1 MTSPT
6 SAKGHVP
13 TGPTEHPAQRRI
25 LTVLVIS
32 QILSG
37 AGLAAGITI
46 GALLAEE
53 MFGSTGLAGIPSA
66 LFTAGAAV
74 GAVAVGRACQR
85 WGRRPGLTVGYV
97 AGTIGSLGVVLA
109 TALDSIPLLCVGLL
123 VYGIGTAT
131 IMLVRYTGADLASPE
146 RRARAVSTVLFALA
160 AGTIA
165 GPNLVGVTGD
175 LADDWGLPRLSGP
188 FLLAALAFGSAAVF
202 VWIFL
207 RPDPLL
213 VSRAL
218 AAEAEA
224 ERLADPAE
232 ADVPAPGATISSAE
246 RRILVTGVT
255 VMVLSQIV
263 MIAIMT
269 MTPIHMSD
277 HGHSTQSA
285 GMVIGLHLGAMYLSS
300 PISGILADRIG
311 RPFTAALGTMTM
323 FAAALVAALA
333 PGHSMVAMSVALILL
348 GLGWSMGFVS
358 GTALVTDALPPA
370 TRAATQGTVDVGL
383 AVAAATGGMASGLVF
398 AGGGYDLLALSGGFL
413 ILVLAPLAALL
424 TLPASKASGAAEAPS
439 AAEAAQD
446 DSVPNR

>member
-6 SAKGHVP
+6 STTGHKP

-25 LTVLVIS
+25 LTVLVFS

-66 LFTAGAAV
+66 LFTAGAAL

-85 WGRRPGLTVGYV
+85 WGRRTGLTMGYI

-109 TALDSIPLLCVGLL
+109 TELDSIPLLCVGLL

-131 IMLVRYTGADLASPE
+131 ILLVRYAGADLASPE

-160 AGTIA
+160 AGAIA

-175 LADDWGLPRLSGP
+175 LAADWGLPRLSGP

-202 VWIFL
+202 VWAFL

-213 VSRAL
+213 VARAL
-218 AAEAEA
+218 SAEANA
-224 ERLADPAE
+224 QRAADDQAGTD
-232 ADVPAPGATISSAE
+232 AATARAAIPPAE
-246 RRILVTGVT
+246 RRILITGVT

-277 HGHSTQSA
+277 HGHSTQAA

-311 RPFTAALGTMTM
+311 RPFTATLGTVTM

-333 PGHSMVAMSVALILL
+333 PGHSTLAMSLALILL
-348 GLGWSMGFVS
+348 GTGWNMGFVS
-358 GTALVTDALPPA
+358 GTALVADALPPE

-383 AVAAATGGMASGLVF
+383 AIAGAAGGMASGLVF

-413 ILVLAPLAALL
+413 ILVLAPLTALL
-424 TLPASKASGAAEAPS
+424 RLPTTKAPFTAP
-439 AAEAAQD
+439 AQD
-446 DSVPNR
+446 DSVRTR